1 MTELLTP
8 VRLPFTGDRAGTGPL
23 TWGQRAI
30 WHAIG
35 RTVPNDHYFN
45 LDRVIDLGPRTVPVD
60 TALAAVAALVAR
72 HEALR
77 TRLGLADGA
86 PGQVLAASGTLDVH
100 VVDGGADP
108 AAAASGVRD
117 LLAGT
122 AFDYGA
128 EWPVRAA
135 LVTTGGPAGDQ
146 VSHLVL
152 VLCHL
157 ATDGHGAEVLA
168 RDLRLLVRRGTRGL
182 RAPETTPLDVAAE
195 QHSPEGHRRGAAALA
210 YWSEQFAR
218 IPATMFATPVAA
230 PRAPRYW
237 TGRIVSTALSGAVDA
252 LAAQHGV
259 SGSTV
264 LLTAAGALAAA
275 AGGHP
280 TTAVMPIVGNRFTT
294 GHRDLVSTLSQDG
307 LFVLDVDRPTFGA
320 LLRPGW
326 QAALRGYRA
335 AAYDPAGWDAMLA
348 DAAAARGE
356 PVHPYTCFNDMR
368 LVTPLAGDRPAP
380 AATELRARQR
390 DTRVDFPA
398 TQERVACRYCLHVT
412 LGAQALVVT
421 LTADTAYLPPAA
433 IEGQLRAIEELLVR
447 AAGEDVPMTALT
459 GML

>member
-8 VRLPFTGDRAGTGPL
+8 VRVPFTGDRAGTGPL

-45 LDRVIDLGPRTVPVD
+45 LDRVVALAPRTVPVD
-60 TALAAVAALVAR
+60 SALAAVAALVAR

-77 TRLGLADGA
+77 TRLDLAGGV
-86 PGQVLAASGTLDVH
+86 PGQRLAAEGTLDVH
-100 VVDGGADP
+100 LVDGGADP
-108 AAAASGVRD
+108 AGAALRARD

-122 AFDYGA
+122 AFDYPA
-128 EWPVRAA
+128 EWPLRVA
-135 LVTTGGPAGDQ
+135 LVTAGAGQ

-168 RDLRLLVRRGTRGL
+168 RDLRLLALRGNRGL
-182 RAPETTPLDVAAE
+182 RAPETTPLDLAEE
-195 QHSPEGHRRGAAALA
+195 QHSPEGHRRGAAALS
-210 YWSEQFAR
+210 YWAEQFGR
-218 IPATMFATPVAA
+218 IPPTMFATPAA
-230 PRAPRYW
+230 PPRSPRYW
-237 TGRIVSTALSGAVDA
+237 TGRIVSTALTGAVDA

-275 AGGHP
+275 AGGHR

-335 AAYDPAGWDAMLA
+335 AAYDPDGWDAMLA
-348 DAAAARGE
+348 AAAEARGE

-368 LVTPLAGDRPAP
+368 LVEGPPART
-380 AATELRARQR
+380 ATGLRALQR

-412 LGAQALVVT
+412 MDGPALVVT

-447 AAGEDVPMTALT
+447 AAGEDVPMTALS
-459 GML
+459 GLL

>member
-1 MTELLTP
+1 MTEPLTLH
-8 VRLPFTGDRAGTGPL
+8 RLPFAGGRSGTGSL

-30 WHAIG
+30 WNAIG

-45 LDRVIDLGPRTVPVD
+45 LDRIVDLGPRTVPVD
-60 TALAAVAALVAR
+60 AALGALAALVAR

-77 TRLGLADGA
+77 TRLGSTGGT
-86 PGQVLAASGTLDVH
+86 PEQVLAAAGVLDVSM
-100 VVDGGADP
+100 VDGGDDP
-108 AAAASGVRD
+108 AAAAARARD
-117 LLAGT
+117 TLAGT
-122 AFDYGA
+122 AFDYRA

-135 LVTTGGPAGDQ
+135 LVTRGGA

-168 RDLRLLVRRGTRGL
+168 RELRLLALRGDRGL
-182 RAPETTPLDVAAE
+182 RAPETNPLDLAE
-195 QHSPEGHRRGAAALA
+195 EQQSPEGHRRGAAALS
-210 YWSEQFAR
+210 YWAEQFTR
-218 IPATMFATPVAA
+218 IPATMFPTTAA
-230 PRAPRYW
+230 PPQAPRYW
-237 TGRIVSTALSGAVDA
+237 TGRIVSTALPGAVDA

-348 DAAAARGE
+348 DAEAARGE
-356 PVHPYTCFNDMR
+356 PVHPYCCFNDMR
-368 LVTPLAGDRPAP
+368 LIDGRPLRT
-380 AATELRARQR
+380 ATDLRALQR
-390 DTRVDFPA
+390 DTRFDFPA

-412 LGAQALVVT
+412 LDGQALVVT

-433 IEGQLRAIEELLVR
+433 IEAHLRAIEELLVR
-447 AAGEDVPMTALT
+447 AAGSDVPMSTLT
-459 GML
+459 GLL

>member
-1 MTELLTP
+1 MTDLLARTR
-8 VRLPFTGDRAGTGPL
+8 VPFTGERSGTAPL

-30 WHAIG
+30 WHAIR

-45 LDRVIDLGPRTVPVD
+45 LDRVVDLGERTVPVD
-60 TALAAVAALVAR
+60 TALGALAALAAR

-77 TRLGLADGA
+77 TRLGAAGE
-86 PGQVLAASGTLDVH
+86 QVLAAGGALDVH
-100 VVDGGADP
+100 IVDGGTDP
-108 AAAASGVRD
+108 AAAASRIRD
-117 LLAGT
+117 VLAGT
-122 AFDYGA
+122 AFDYHA
-128 EWPVRAA
+128 EWPLRAA
-135 LVTTGGPAGDQ
+135 LVTTGGA

-182 RAPETTPLDVAAE
+182 RAPETTPLDLAWE
-195 QHSPEGHRRGAAALA
+195 QHSPEGHRRGTAALS
-210 YWSEQFAR
+210 YWAEQFAR
-218 IPATMFATPVAA
+218 IPATMFHTPVA
-230 PRAPRYW
+230 PPQAPRYW
-237 TGRIVSTALSGAVDA
+237 TGRLVSTALSGAVDA

-294 GHRDLVSTLSQDG
+294 AHRDLVSTLSQDG
-307 LFVLDVDRPTFGA
+307 LFVLPVDRPTFGA

-335 AAYDPAGWDAMLA
+335 AAYDPAGWDAVLA
-348 DAAAARGE
+348 DAAAARGTE
-356 PVHPYTCFNDMR
+356 VHPYTCFNDMR
-368 LVTPLAGDRPAP
+368 LVDGRPVRT
-380 AATELRARQR
+380 ATQLRALQR

-412 LGAQALVVT
+412 LEAQALVVT
-421 LTADTAYLPPAA
+421 LTADTAYLPPTA
-433 IEGQLRAIEELLVR
+433 IEGHLRAIEELLVR
-447 AAGEDVPMTALT
+447 AAGEDVPMTALA
-459 GML
+459 GLL

>member
-1 MTELLTP
+1 MTEVVTE
-8 VRLPFTGDRAGTGPL
+8 VRVPFTGDRAGTGPL

-45 LDRVIDLGPRTVPVD
+45 LDRIVDLAPRTVPVD
-60 TALAAVAALVAR
+60 AALAALAALVAR

-77 TRLGLADGA
+77 TRLGPDG
-86 PGQVLAASGTLDVH
+86 GQVLVEDGVLDVR
-100 VVDGGADP
+100 VVDGGDDP
-108 AAAASGVRD
+108 AAAAARARD

-122 AFDYGA
+122 AFDYRE
-128 EWPVRAA
+128 EWPLRAA
-135 LVTTGGPAGDQ
+135 LVTRDGA

-168 RDLRLLVRRGTRGL
+168 RDLRLLALRGNRGL
-182 RAPETTPLDVAAE
+182 RPPQTGPLDLAAE
-195 QHSPEGHRRGAAALA
+195 QQSPEGHRRGTAALS
-210 YWSEQFAR
+210 YWAEQFAR
-218 IPATMFATPVAA
+218 IPATMFGAEVAP

-237 TGRIVSTALSGAVDA
+237 TGRIVSTALGGAVDA

-275 AGGHP
+275 AGGHA

-348 DAAAARGE
+348 DAAAARGQE
-356 PVHPYTCFNDMR
+356 VHPYCCFNDMR
-368 LVTPLAGDRPAP
+368 LIEGRPVRPA
-380 AATELRARQR
+380 TQLRALCR
-390 DTRVDFPA
+390 DTRFDFPA

-412 LGAQALVVT
+412 VEGQALVVT

-447 AAGEDVPMTALT
+447 AAGEDVPMSTLT
-459 GML
+459 GLL

>member
-8 VRLPFTGDRAGTGPL
+8 VRVPFTGSRSGTGPL

-45 LDRVIDLGPRTVPVD
+45 LDRIVDLGERTVPVP
-60 TALAAVAALVAR
+60 TALGALAALVAR

-77 TRLGLADGA
+77 TRLGAD
-86 PGQVLAASGTLDVH
+86 PLQVLALDGSLDVH
-100 VVDGGADP
+100 IVDGGADP
-108 AAAASGVRD
+108 AAEAGRVRD

-122 AFDYGA
+122 AFDYRA

-135 LVTTGGPAGDQ
+135 LVTRDGE

-182 RAPETTPLDVAAE
+182 RDPETTPLDVAAE
-195 QHSPEGHRRGAAALA
+195 QDSPEGHRRGAAALS
-210 YWSEQFAR
+210 YWAEQFAR
-218 IPATMFATPVAA
+218 IPATMWATPVAV
-230 PRAPRYW
+230 PREPRYW
-237 TGRIVSTALSGAVDA
+237 TGRLVSTKLTGAVDA

-320 LLRPGW
+320 LLRRAGRPHC
-326 QAALRGYRA
+326 AATAPPPTTRRA
-335 AAYDPAGWDAMLA
+335 GTRCSPMPPPPAGRRCIRIPASM
-348 DAAAARGE
+348 
-356 PVHPYTCFNDMR
+356 TCDSSK
-368 LVTPLAGDRPAP
+368 AGPSRPRPRTANPGSTSLPRRNGSP
-380 AATELRARQR
+380 AATACTSPLTP
-390 DTRVDFPA
+390 TRSW
-398 TQERVACRYCLHVT
+398 
-412 LGAQALVVT
+412 
-421 LTADTAYLPPAA
+421 
-433 IEGQLRAIEELLVR
+433 
-447 AAGEDVPMTALT
+447 
-459 GML
+459 

>member
-8 VRLPFTGDRAGTGPL
+8 VRVPFTGSRSGTGPL

-45 LDRVIDLGPRTVPVD
+45 LDRIVDLGERTVPVP
-60 TALAAVAALVAR
+60 TALGALAALVAR

-77 TRLGLADGA
+77 TRLGAD
-86 PGQVLAASGTLDVH
+86 PLQVLALDGSLDVH
-100 VVDGGADP
+100 IVDGGADP
-108 AAAASGVRD
+108 AAEAGRVRD

-122 AFDYGA
+122 AFDYRA

-135 LVTTGGPAGDQ
+135 LVTRDGE

-182 RAPETTPLDVAAE
+182 RDPETTPLDVAAE
-195 QHSPEGHRRGAAALA
+195 QDSPEGHRRGAAALS
-210 YWSEQFAR
+210 YWAEQFAR
-218 IPATMFATPVAA
+218 IPATMWATPVAV
-230 PRAPRYW
+230 PREPRYW
-237 TGRIVSTALSGAVDA
+237 TGRLVSTKLTGAVDA

-348 DAAAARGE
+348 DAAAARGTE
-356 PVHPYTCFNDMR
+356 VHPYTCFNDMR
-368 LVTPLAGDRPAP
+368 LVEGRPVQ
-380 AATELRARQR
+380 AATPHRESRF
-390 DTRVDFPA
+390 DFPA
-398 TQERVACRYCLHVT
+398 TQERVACRYCLHIT
-412 LGAQALVVT
+412 SDADALVVT

-433 IEGQLRAIEELLVR
+433 IEGQLRAIEELLIR
-447 AAGEDVPMTALT
+447 AAASDVSMTELT
-459 GML
+459 GLL

>member
-1 MTELLTP
+1 MTELLVP
-8 VRLPFTGDRAGTGPL
+8 VRVPFAGVRRGAGPL

-45 LDRVIDLGPRTVPVD
+45 LDRVVDLGPRTVPVD
-60 TALAAVAALVAR
+60 AALAALAALVAR

-77 TRLGLADGA
+77 TRLGLVDGA
-86 PGQVLAASGTLDVH
+86 LGQVLADGGTLDVH
-100 VVDGGADP
+100 VVGGGADP
-108 AAAASGVRD
+108 AAAATRVRD

-122 AFDYGA
+122 AFDYPA
-128 EWPVRAA
+128 EWPLRAA
-135 LVTTGGPAGDQ
+135 LVTTGGE

-182 RAPETTPLDVAAE
+182 RPPETTPLDLAAE
-195 QHSPEGHRRGAAALA
+195 QHSPEGRRRGTAALA
-210 YWSEQFAR
+210 YWAEQFAR
-218 IPATMFATPVAA
+218 IPATMFAAPVAPA
-230 PRAPRYW
+230 RTPRHW
-237 TGRIVSTALSGAVDA
+237 TGRIVSTALRGAVDA

-275 AGGHP
+275 AGGHR

-307 LFVLDVDRPTFGA
+307 LFVLDVDRPTFNA

-335 AAYDPAGWDAMLA
+335 AAYDPTGWDTMLA
-348 DAAAARGE
+348 AAAAARGVE
-356 PVHPYTCFNDMR
+356 VHPYACFNDMR
-368 LVTPLAGDRPAP
+368 LVEGRPVQAV
-380 AATELRARQR
+380 TELRARQR

-398 TQERVACRYCLHVT
+398 TQDRVACRYCLHVT
-412 LGAQALVVT
+412 AEGQALVVT

-447 AAGEDVPMTALT
+447 AAGEDVPMPALT
-459 GML
+459 GLL